1 MMENVTQFLT
11 LLVLVAGI
19 IALGIQLI
27 SVRKSIE
34 NLITTYWALKER
46 VNRLEEQQRRE
57 AIRRNSRND

>member
-1 MMENVTQFLT
+1 MMENITQFLT
-11 LLVLVAGI
+11 ILVLVAGI
-19 IALGIQLI
+19 VALGIQLI

-46 VNRLEEQQRRE
+46 VNRLEEQHRRE

>member
-1 MMENVTQFLT
+1 MMENITQFLT
-11 LLVLVAGI
+11 LLILVAGI
-19 IALGIQLI
+19 VALGIQLI

-34 NLITTYWALKER
+34 NLITTYFALKER

>member
-1 MMENVTQFLT
+1 MMENITQFLT

-19 IALGIQLI
+19 VALGIQLI
-27 SVRKSIE
+27 SARKSIE

-46 VNRLEEQQRRE
+46 VNRLEEQHRRE

>member
-1 MMENVTQFLT
+1 MMENITQFLT

-19 IALGIQLI
+19 VALGIQLI

>member
-19 IALGIQLI
+19 VALGIQLI

-46 VNRLEEQQRRE
+46 VNRLEEQHRRE

>member
-1 MMENVTQFLT
+1 MMENITQFLT

-19 IALGIQLI
+19 VALGIQLI

-46 VNRLEEQQRRE
+46 VNRLEEQHRRE

>member
-19 IALGIQLI
+19 VALGIQLI